1 LAQTHLVK
9 IWHVITLAAISAT
22 ALTFD
27 APTRQS
33 LVPLLVGPRELMNA
47 IGLNSAAFNGPG
59 IIGPAIAGI
68 LVSTVGVADT
78 FYLNALSFGAVLL
91 ALAAISPKPPF
102 PHKRREGI
110 WHELVAGL
118 RYLRAQPAIL
128 ALFWLAFLVSVVAR
142 PYIQLLPAFVKTTI
156 SGGPD
161 SLGALMAASGVGAL
175 GGSIA
180 TAFVGTSRHRGKIAI
195 VCSVASGLALFAFS
209 LTRTTWSGSLVLV
222 ALGAAV
228 LLFMGMTNTLLQ
240 TYTSLEMRGRVMA
253 LYTMIFLGFM
263 PFGTWLLGSIAT
275 LATLPLTLAV
285 AGLTVALAGVIVSRV
300 PGPRDLP

>member
-1 LAQTHLVK
+1 
-9 IWHVITLAAISAT
+9 
-22 ALTFD
+22 
-27 APTRQS
+27 
-33 LVPLLVGPRELMNA
+33 
-47 IGLNSAAFNGPG
+47 
-59 IIGPAIAGI
+59 
-68 LVSTVGVADT
+68 
-78 FYLNALSFGAVLL
+78 
-91 ALAAISPKPPF
+91 
-102 PHKRREGI
+102 
-110 WHELVAGL
+110 
-118 RYLRAQPAIL
+118 
-128 ALFWLAFLVSVVAR
+128 
-142 PYIQLLPAFVKTTI
+142 LLPAFVKTTI